1 MIQEI
6 SKEMPQYSNQEAF
19 FIDSVVSVKTVD
31 SAKLSPK
38 GEDSSNVFLM
48 FVLSSSRWLH
58 YI

>member
-1 MIQEI
+1 
-6 SKEMPQYSNQEAF
+6 MPQFSNHEAF